1 MVALLNLIL
10 AVMSASAIPLP
21 QAGPTTNSTTNS
33 TTISTTN
40 TTTASNGTTSDTT
53 NSTAI
58 TGSNTTIPTTNTTI
72 TKTTTPT
79 RNFNL
84 ITPSGACIALNFSNP
99 ITLSTESFT
108 GNDFDF
114 LGAFPNGK
122 VSVSISKDSTPV
134 NPAKSA
140 VQCAKMT
147 LKSKD
152 CANATLTT
160 HRIATDT
167 WSVSCDVAVT
177 LN

>member
-10 AVMSASAIPLP
+10 AAVSASAIPLP
-21 QAGPTTNSTTNS
+21 QAGSTTNSTTNS
-33 TTISTTN
+33 TTD
-40 TTTASNGTTSDTT
+40 TTTATNGTTNGTT

-58 TGSNTTIPTTNTTI
+58 TSSNTTIPTTNTTNTTNTTI
-72 TKTTTPT
+72 TTTPT

-108 GNDFDF
+108 ANDFDF

-147 LKSKD
+147 LKAKD

-167 WSVSCDVAVT
+167 WSVSCDVTVT

>member
-10 AVMSASAIPLP
+10 AAMSASAIPLP
-21 QAGPTTNSTTNS
+21 QDGSTTN
-33 TTISTTN
+33 STTN
-40 TTTASNGTTSDTT
+40 TTTATNGTTNGTT

-58 TGSNTTIPTTNTTI
+58 TSSNTTIPTTNTTNTTI
-72 TKTTTPT
+72 TATPT

-108 GNDFDF
+108 ANDFDF

-147 LKSKD
+147 LKAKD

-167 WSVSCDVAVT
+167 WSVSCDVTVT

>member
-1 MVALLNLIL
+1 MVAFLNLIL
-10 AVMSASAIPLP
+10 AAMSASAIPLP
-21 QAGPTTNSTTNS
+21 QAGSTTNS
-33 TTISTTN
+33 TANS
-40 TTTASNGTTSDTT
+40 TTTATNGTTNGTT

-58 TGSNTTIPTTNTTI
+58 TSNNTTIPTTNTTI
-72 TKTTTPT
+72 TTTPT

-108 GNDFDF
+108 ANDFDF

-147 LKSKD
+147 LKAKD

-167 WSVSCDVAVT
+167 WSVSCDVTVT